1 MAVFG
6 TSMLYLGIDSGTQS
20 TKSIVLDLEAGEILA
35 TAQQSYD
42 LVPDLPPGHMEQE
55 PHEWIDA
62 TEATILKCF
71 QQIGSRKTEVR
82 AIGVS
87 GQQHGLVVLND
98 ANEVIRPAK
107 LWCDT
112 STTKQC
118 NEIIEEF
125 GGDAALIK
133 LVGNTMLPGWTA
145 PKILWL
151 KENEPEN
158 YESVNS
164 ILLPHD
170 YINFWLTGE
179 KRMEYG
185 DASGT
190 GLLDIRTRRWC
201 EPILEFIDP
210 DLLEKLP
217 TLGSSRQACGLLREN
232 LREDW
237 GLPNSPIVSAGG
249 GDNMMGAIG
258 TGNVQSGVV
267 TASLGTSGTIYAFSP
282 QPVVDPQGE
291 VAAFCDSTDNWLPLI
306 CTMNVTVATEQVR
319 KLFGWD
325 IAQLDQAIGTVPP
338 GADGIIFLPYL
349 NGERTPNLPNG
360 VGVFHGLRT
369 ANFTPPHLARAAM
382 EGATLGLAYGLNR
395 FRQLGIKPNE
405 IRLIGGGS
413 RSGIWRQICA
423 DVFRVPVVSLATAE
437 GAALGAA
444 LHSAWVYHLVNNK
457 SSSLNDLVAKS
468 VKLDEKSRALPVT
481 ASADLYQEVFGR
493 FKGLTQRLATGG
505 YL

>member
-1 MAVFG
+1 
-6 TSMLYLGIDSGTQS
+6 MLYLGIDSGTQS
-20 TKSIVLDLEAGEILA
+20 TKSIVLDLESGEMLA
-35 TAQQSYD
+35 TAQKSYG
-42 LVPDLPPGHMEQE
+42 LVPDLPTGHMEQE
-55 PHEWIDA
+55 PQEWIDA
-62 TEATILKCF
+62 TEETILECLQKT
-71 QQIGSRKTEVR
+71 GSRKSELR

-98 ANEVIRPAK
+98 ANEVVRAAK
-107 LWCDT
+107 LWNDT
-112 STTKQC
+112 STTQQC
-118 NEIIEEF
+118 TEIIEEF
-125 GGDAALIK
+125 GGDSALIK
-133 LVGNTMLPGWTA
+133 LMGNTMLPGWTA

-151 KENEPEN
+151 RQNEPEN

-170 YINFWLTGE
+170 YINLWLTGE

-190 GLLDIRTRRWC
+190 GLLDVRTRRWC
-201 EPILEFIDP
+201 EAVLEFIDP
-210 DLLEKLP
+210 ELPEKLP
-217 TLGSSRQACGLLREN
+217 SLGPSRQAVGLLREN
-232 LREDW
+232 LRESW
-237 GLPNSPIVSAGG
+237 GLTNSPIVSAGG

-267 TASLGTSGTIYAFSP
+267 TASLGTSGTIYAFSA

-319 KLFGWD
+319 RLFGWEL
-325 IAQLDQAIGTVPP
+325 AQLDQSVAGVAP
-338 GADGIIFLPYL
+338 GSDGLIFLPYL
-349 NGERTPNLPNG
+349 TGERTPNLPNG
-360 VGVFHGLRT
+360 VGVFHGLT
-369 ANFTPPHLARAAM
+369 LANLTPPHLARAAM

-405 IRLIGGGS
+405 IRLTGGGS
-413 RSGIWRQICA
+413 RSAVWRQICA
-423 DVFRVPVVSLATAE
+423 DVFRVPVVCLATAE

-444 LHSAWVYHLVNNK
+444 LHSAWVDHLVNNK
-457 SSSLNDLVAKS
+457 SSNLNELVARN
-468 VKLDEKSRALPVT
+468 VKLDEKSRTLPGD
-481 ASADLYQEVFGR
+481 AAADHYQEVFGR